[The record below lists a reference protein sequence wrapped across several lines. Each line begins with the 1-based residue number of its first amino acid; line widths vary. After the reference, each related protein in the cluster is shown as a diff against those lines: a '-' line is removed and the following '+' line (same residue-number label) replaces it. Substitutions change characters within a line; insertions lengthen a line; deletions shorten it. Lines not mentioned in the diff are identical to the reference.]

1 MQRST
6 ERVLT
11 THVGALPVP
20 EGIWS
25 DEASEAA
32 VSKAVRDIVAAQRD
46 AEIDLVNEGE
56 LTKGG
61 NWVVYV
67 NSRLS
72 GYSPEQT
79 GATASIFMH
88 GKDWETFGEFYH
100 AALAAGTLFEQTR
113 SAPETT
119 PERRIDWV

>member
-1 MQRST
+1 MKRST
-6 ERVLT
+6 HRILT
-11 THVGALPVP
+11 THVGALPIP

-25 DEASEAA
+25 DEADEAA
-32 VSKAVRDIVAAQRD
+32 ISKAVRDVVAAQRS
-46 AEIDLVNEGE
+46 ARIDLVNEGE

-72 GYSPEQT
+72 GYEPQET
-79 GATASIFMH
+79 GATASVFMH
-88 GKDWETFGEFYH
+88 GKDWTKFNEFYR

-113 SAPETT
+113 SAPDSAR
-119 PERRIDWV
+119 PRWPML